1 MNKMKLSVVALL
13 LVLAGGQAA
22 ADGLSVNSLSIR
34 PGGTAYL
41 EIALESETALYKT
54 FQMDIELPEGLSF
67 VRKELTSQPTT
78 TSSPRLEAINPVVN
92 GNVLSD
98 RHARLAVYSSTATPL
113 AAGSDLLISVQVSA
127 DENLSLGDIAGGRV
141 YAVEFSTTDN
151 VATHFDEVAFTAD
164 VTNLMVLDEN
174 STTLPEEAEGVNVRV
189 LRSIKADTW
198 NSICL
203 PFDMTEAQVKAA
215 FGGDVKLGD
224 FTSWSS
230 EEDDEGA
237 IVGIAIQ
244 FEAVTAIAAN
254 HPYIIKVAAPIS
266 EFTVDGVDVTVEE
279 KPEVR
284 VGAKSS
290 ERGYF
295 YGTYTKTTVPEENL
309 FLNSNRF
316 WYSKGS
322 SSIKGYRGYFEL
334 RDVLDA
340 YYSGGE
346 AKVLMLVEDDPTDLG
361 GVPSVTGSDAIYDL
375 QGRKMQNDGKLPR
388 GIYIVNGNKV
398 LK

>member
-1 MNKMKLSVVALL
+1 MNKMKLYVACLL
-13 LVLAGGQAA
+13 LVSAGGQAA

-34 PGGTAYL
+34 RGGTANL
-41 EIALESETALYKT
+41 EIVLESETALYKT
-54 FQMDIELPEGLSF
+54 FQMDIELPEGLRF

-78 TSSPRLEAINPVVN
+78 MSSPRLEAINPVVN

-98 RHARLAVYSSTATPL
+98 QHARLAVYSSTATPL

-127 DENLSLGDIAGGRV
+127 DENLSLGDLAGGRV
-141 YAVEFSTTDN
+141 YAIEFSTTGN

-164 VTNLMVLDEN
+164 VTNLMILDEN

-189 LRSIKADTW
+189 LRSIRADAW

-230 EEDDEGA
+230 EEDDDEG
-237 IVGIAIQ
+237 IVGIAIR

-254 HPYIIKVAAPIS
+254 HPYIIKVAAPVS
-266 EFTVDGVDVTVEE
+266 EFTVDGVDVIVEAE
-279 KPEVR
+279 PKVQ
-284 VGAKSS
+284 VGKKSA

-295 YGTYTKTTVPEENL
+295 YGTYTKTTVPEECL
-309 FLNSNRF
+309 FLSSNRF
-316 WYSKGS
+316 WYSTGS
-322 SSIKGYRGYFEL
+322 SPIKGYRGYFEL
-334 RDVLDA
+334 KDVLDA

-346 AKVLMLVEDDPTDLG
+346 AKVLMLIEDDPDGLQMVNSKPLDG
-361 GVPSVTGSDAIYDL
+361 NYYDL
-375 QGRKMQNDGKLPR
+375 QGRKMPNGKLPK

>member
-1 MNKMKLSVVALL
+1 MNKMKLYVACLL

-34 PGGTAYL
+34 RGGTANL
-41 EIALESETALYKT
+41 EIVLESETALYKT
-54 FQMDIELPEGLSF
+54 FQMDIELPEGLRF

-78 TSSPRLEAINPVVN
+78 MSSPRLEAINPVVN

-98 RHARLAVYSSTATPL
+98 QHARLAVYSSTATPL

-127 DENLSLGDIAGGRV
+127 DENLSLGDLAGGRV
-141 YAVEFSTTDN
+141 YAIEFSTTGN

-164 VTNLMVLDEN
+164 VTNLMILDEN

-189 LRSIKADTW
+189 LRSIRADAW

-215 FGGDVKLGD
+215 FGDDVKLGD

-230 EEDDEGA
+230 EEDDDES
-237 IVGIAIQ
+237 IVGIAIR

-254 HPYIIKVAAPIS
+254 HPYIIKVTAPVS
-266 EFTVDGVDVTVEE
+266 EFTVDGVNVEVEE
-279 KPEVR
+279 EPKVQ
-284 VGAKSS
+284 VGKKSA
-290 ERGYF
+290 ERGFF
-295 YGTYTKTTVPEENL
+295 YGTYTKTIVPEECL
-309 FLNSNRF
+309 FLSSNRF
-316 WYSKGS
+316 WYSTGS
-322 SSIKGYRGYFEL
+322 SPIKGYRGYFKL

-340 YYSGGE
+340 YYNGGE
-346 AKVLMLVEDDPTDLG
+346 AKVLMLIEDDPDGLQMVNSKPLDG
-361 GVPSVTGSDAIYDL
+361 NYYDL
-375 QGRKMQNDGKLPR
+375 QGRKMPNGKLPR
-388 GIYIVNGNKV
+388 GMYIVNGNKV